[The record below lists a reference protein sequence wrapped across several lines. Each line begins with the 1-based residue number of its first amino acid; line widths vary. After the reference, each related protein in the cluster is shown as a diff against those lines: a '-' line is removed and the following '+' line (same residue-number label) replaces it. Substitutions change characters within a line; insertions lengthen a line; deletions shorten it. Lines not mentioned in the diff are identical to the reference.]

1 MTDQKPNETS
11 LPEGDHQAQARR
23 KRRYS
28 NFAIAFVLL
37 VSFCLIAFSIAT
49 PEILHRSHIAALRKR
64 GAQVVTVFETPD
76 PIEKLIGD
84 QPAFRLHEKV
94 LGVEF
99 FQCPVADA
107 DLQAIS
113 HWPNL
118 EFVTI
123 SHADVSQQAILQLIS
138 HCPQLRRLQIVSCQN
153 IKPAFIHRIRNSYRS
168 LEIGYRGVA
177 YLGIAGKAHPRGCEV
192 TFIDPGKPAEMA
204 GLRIGDIITSFNSKK
219 VSSFEQLVDLI
230 GECASG
236 DEVTI
241 NLLRNERELSVQCTL
256 TDWTGR
262 LR

>member
-1 MTDQKPNETS
+1 MTDRKPNEAS

-23 KRRYS
+23 KKRYS
-28 NFAIAFVLL
+28 NFIIAFALL
-37 VSFCLIAFSIAT
+37 VSFCLIAFSIAI
-49 PEILHRSHIAALRKR
+49 PEILHRTHIAEWRKR

-76 PIEKLIGD
+76 PIERLVGD
-84 QPAFRLHEKV
+84 RPAFRLHEKV
-94 LGVEF
+94 LGIDL

-107 DLQAIS
+107 ELQEFA
-113 HWPNL
+113 HWPAL
-118 EFVTI
+118 EFVAI
-123 SHADVSQQAILQLIS
+123 SHADVSEQAILQLIS
-138 HCPQLRRLQIVSCQN
+138 HCPQLRQLQIVSCPN
-153 IKPAFIHRIRNSYRS
+153 IKPAFIHRIRDSYRS
-168 LEIGYRGVA
+168 LEVSYRGVA
-177 YLGIAGKAHPRGCEV
+177 YLGIAGKAHPRGCEIMFV
-192 TFIDPGKPAEMA
+192 DPGKPAERA

-241 NLLRNERELSVQCTL
+241 KLYRAGGDLSVQCTL